1 VPAARTR
8 QEIRMSDTAPAP
20 TCFKVS
26 VTDGI
31 AHIELSRPERLNTM
45 TREFWS
51 ELPAIVRDIDDN
63 ARARVIVI
71 SSTGKHFTAGMDLSV
86 FASDAALT
94 GPGPDRYVCA
104 ENFRHSAKLLQAT
117 FNCLEDA
124 RIPVLVAIQGGCIG
138 GGVDFTSA
146 CDIRYATADAF
157 FTIHEINIGMT
168 ADVGTFPRLCKL
180 MPEGQV
186 RELAYTGRRLP
197 AAKAKEIGL
206 VNEVYPD
213 HAAMMTAVMATAR
226 EIAEKNP
233 IAVTGSKVL
242 INYARDHTTADTLDY
257 IAVWN
262 MALLSPEHMAE
273 AFAAQQQKRPAKYPD
288 LARKMKRL

>member
-1 VPAARTR
+1 MADSRTADKSPGGAA
-8 QEIRMSDTAPAP
+8 

-26 VTDGI
+26 IADGV
-31 AHIELSRPERLNTM
+31 AHIELSRPDRLNAM

-51 ELPAIVRDIDDN
+51 ELPAIVHDIDDN

-86 FASDAALT
+86 FTANDQLAGKAR
-94 GPGPDRYVCA
+94 GDRYVNA
-104 ENFRHSAKLLQAT
+104 EAFRHNVKQLQGS
-117 FNCLEDA
+117 FNCLDDA

-157 FTIHEINIGMT
+157 FSIHEITIAMT

-180 MPEGQV
+180 IPEGHV
-186 RELAYTGRRLP
+186 REMAYTGRRLP

-213 HAAMMTAVMATAR
+213 QATMMAAVLATAR
-226 EIAEKNP
+226 EIATKNP

-242 INYARDHTTADTLDY
+242 INHARDHTIADTLDY

-262 MALLSPEHMAE
+262 MALLAPEHMAE
-273 AFAAQQQKRPAKYPD
+273 AFAAQKAKRPAVYPD
-288 LARKMKRL
+288 LQAKRKGL

>member
-1 VPAARTR
+1 MTYVLGDGT
-8 QEIRMSDTAPAP
+8 AP

-26 VTDGI
+26 LDNGI
-31 AHIELSRPERLNTM
+31 AHIVLSRPERLNAM
-45 TREFWS
+45 AREFWS

-86 FASDAALT
+86 FQANDVLSGKKPAQPA
-94 GPGPDRYVCA
+94 DRYVRA
-104 ENFRHSAKLLQAT
+104 EQFRHRLRHLQGS
-117 FNCLEDA
+117 FDCLDEA

-157 FTIHEINIGMT
+157 FCIQEINIAMT
-168 ADVGTFPRLCKL
+168 ADVGTFPRLCRL
-180 MPEGQV
+180 IPEGHV

-197 AAKAKEIGL
+197 AARAKEIGL

-213 HAAMMTAVMATAR
+213 QPAMLTAVMATAR
-226 EIAEKNP
+226 EIASKNP

-242 INYARDHTTADTLDY
+242 INHARDHTIAETLDY
-257 IAVWN
+257 IGIWN

-273 AFAAQQQKRPAKYPD
+273 AFSAQKEKRAPRYPD
-288 LARKMKRL
+288 LLPKQKRV